1 MSGNGVQREL
11 TRNQKVEAALGNE
24 LLTRARVD
32 RLEGS
37 RCVMDRQIRRLEA
50 ILGRDFRGRLRWLL
64 FGR

>member
-32 RLEGS
+32 RLETA
-37 RCVMDRQIRRLEA
+37 RILDVRRVQRLEA
-50 ILGRDFRGRLRWLL
+50 MLGRDFRGRLRWLL